1 MEETLQSTVQEASIP
16 RIMKAV
22 TDIVAW
28 GPRP

>member
-16 RIMKAV
+16 GIMKAV
-22 TDIVAW
+22 TNIVAR